1 MRRSGPCD
9 VVPVIDFY
17 LDGDSGV
24 SAYRQIAR
32 QVRHALTLGML
43 KQGDQLP
50 TVKEAVAQLEVNP
63 NTVLKAYRELERDG
77 LVEARPGVG
86 TFVSA
91 SVSATTIAAH
101 APLRRE
107 LQRWLRNAREA
118 GLDDES
124 VEALL
129 LTTFHNEVAEGVA

>member
-1 MRRSGPCD
+1 M
-9 VVPVIDFY
+9 IEFY
-17 LDGDSGV
+17 LDGESGV

-43 KQGDQLP
+43 NRGDQLP
-50 TVKEAVAQLEVNP
+50 TVKEAVAQLAVNP

-91 SVSATTIAAH
+91 SISTATIAAH

-107 LQRWLRNAREA
+107 LQRWLRSARAA
-118 GLDDES
+118 GLDDAS

-129 LTTFHNEVAEGVA
+129 LTTFHNEASEGVA